1 MNASVP
7 KINKILSTVKIHNE
21 ELIDNYSWIKQ
32 KDWKEVILNPNKLNT
47 QVKKYLDEENLFK
60 ENQLKD
66 INDIEKKLFE
76 ELKSKIKN
84 EDNSVPKKDG
94 NYFYGYKY
102 NKNSEY
108 PIYYRKNTINN
119 SEEIILDCE
128 KKSKTHAYFNVASIS
143 HSHDHKHVAYNIDT
157 NGSEYFSIFI
167 EDIQKQ
173 ELLSP
178 EIKNTTGDIVWSL
191 DNNYIFYVRLDQNH
205 RPTKVLKHKIGS
217 ASEKDLLIYEEKDP
231 SFFCS
236 INLSKTKNYLFIRTA
251 DHETSEYLFINL
263 KLNEIQPILFKK
275 RVKKIEYD
283 LEHHEKFFLISTN
296 VDNAKNFK
304 IMISYEEKDPSFFC
318 SINLSKTKNYLFIR
332 TADHETSEYLFINL
346 KLNEIKPTL
355 FKKRVKK
362 IEYDL
367 EHHEKFFL
375 ISTNI
380 DNAKN
385 FKIMISHEESYQKW
399 EEFIPY
405 EKVNLILDFILLKDW
420 LVRLERTEGSE
431 NIIILNLNNKNQHKI
446 SFDEEAYNLSLDHGY
461 EYETDTFRYSYSS
474 PTTPKSVFDY
484 DCKSKKQELKK
495 TQEIPS
501 GHNKDDYICKKIFA
515 TSHDNEKIPI
525 TILYKKG
532 VKLDSDNYLLLYGY
546 GSYGIS
552 IPSNFSTNR
561 LSLVDR
567 GIIYAIAHI
576 RGGKEKGYEWYE
588 NGKLL
593 NKKNTFL
600 DFISCAEKLCE
611 DKYTSP
617 KKIVAQGGSA
627 GGLLMG
633 YIANERPDLFLG
645 IIAQVPFVDICNTML
660 DEDLPLTVTE
670 IPEWGDIKNDKKS
683 FLYVKSYSP
692 YDNVKKQNYPHMLV
706 TGGISD
712 PRVTYWEMT
721 KWVAKLRENKTDNN
735 LLLLHM
741 NMTAGH
747 SGASGRFDYLKEIA
761 MEYGFVL
768 KICKILS

>member
-1 MNASVP
+1 MNASIP
-7 KINKILSTVKIHNE
+7 KINKILNTVKIHNE

-32 KDWKEVILNPNKLNT
+32 KDWKEVILNPNKLSA

-66 INDIEKKLFE
+66 IKDIEKKLFE

-94 NYFYGYKY
+94 DYFYGYKY

-108 PIYYRKNTINN
+108 PIYYRKNITKN

-128 KKSKTHAYFNVASIS
+128 KKSKTHTYFNVASIS
-143 HSHDHKHVAYNIDT
+143 HSHNHKSVAYNIDT
-157 NGSEYFSIFI
+157 NGSEYFSIFV
-167 EDIQKQ
+167 EDIDKK
-173 ELLSP
+173 EILSP
-178 EIKNTTGDIVWSL
+178 EIKNTTGDIIWSL
-191 DNNYIFYVRLDQNH
+191 DNNYIFYVGLDQNH
-205 RPTKVLKHKIGS
+205 RPTKVFKHKIGS
-217 ASEKDLLIYEEKDP
+217 DINKDLLIYEEKDP

-236 INLSKTKNYLFIRTA
+236 INLSKTKKYLFIRTA

-263 KLNEIQPILFKK
+263 QLNETTPVLFKK
-275 RVKKIEYD
+275 RIKKIEYD

-296 VDNAKNFK
+296 TD
-304 IMISYEEKDPSFFC
+304 E
-318 SINLSKTKNYLFIR
+318 
-332 TADHETSEYLFINL
+332 
-346 KLNEIKPTL
+346 
-355 FKKRVKK
+355 
-362 IEYDL
+362 
-367 EHHEKFFL
+367 
-375 ISTNI
+375 
-380 DNAKN
+380 AKN
-385 FKIMISHEESYQKW
+385 FKIMISHEQSYQKW
-399 EEFIPY
+399 EEFIAY
-405 EKVNLILDFILLKDW
+405 EKDNLILDFILLKDW

-431 NIIILNLNNKNQHKI
+431 NIIILNLNNKDQHKI

-474 PTTPKSVFDY
+474 PTTPKSIFDY
-484 DCKSKKQELKK
+484 DCKLKKQELKK
-495 TQEIPS
+495 TQEVPS

-515 TSHDNEKIPI
+515 TAHDNEKIPI

-532 VKLDSDNYLLLYGY
+532 VKLDSNNYLLLYGY

-567 GIIYAIAHI
+567 GIVYAIAHI

-600 DFISCAEKLCE
+600 DFISCAKKLCE

-617 KKIVAQGGSA
+617 KKIIAQGGSA

-633 YIANERPDLFLG
+633 YIANESPDLFLG

-768 KICKILS
+768 KICKMLS

>member
-7 KINKILSTVKIHNE
+7 KINKILNTVKIHNE

-66 INDIEKKLFE
+66 INDVEKKLFE

-108 PIYYRKNTINN
+108 PIYYRKNTTNN

-128 KKSKTHAYFNVASIS
+128 KKSKTHTYFNVASIS

-205 RPTKVLKHKIGS
+205 RPTKVFKHKIGS
-217 ASEKDLLIYEEKDP
+217 NSEKDLLIYEEKDP

-304 IMISYEEKDPSFFC
+304 IMIS
-318 SINLSKTKNYLFIR
+318 
-332 TADHETSEYLFINL
+332 
-346 KLNEIKPTL
+346 
-355 FKKRVKK
+355 
-362 IEYDL
+362 
-367 EHHEKFFL
+367 
-375 ISTNI
+375 
-380 DNAKN
+380 
-385 FKIMISHEESYQKW
+385 HEESYQKW

-420 LVRLERTEGSE
+420 LIRLERTEGSE

-446 SFDEEAYNLSLDHGY
+446 SFNEEAYNLSLDHGY

-474 PTTPKSVFDY
+474 PTTPKSIFDY

-495 TQEIPS
+495 TQEVPS

-515 TSHDNEKIPI
+515 TAHDNEKIPI

-532 VKLDSDNYLLLYGY
+532 VKLDSNNYLLLYGY

>member
-1 MNASVP
+1 MNTSIP
-7 KINKILSTVKIHNE
+7 KINKILNTVKIHNE

-32 KDWKEVILNPNKLNT
+32 KNWKEVILDPNKLNT
-47 QVKKYLDEENLFK
+47 PVKKYLDEENLFK
-60 ENQLKD
+60 EEQLKD
-66 INDIEKKLFE
+66 IKDIEKKLFE

-94 NYFYGYKY
+94 NYFYAHKY
-102 NKNSEY
+102 NENSEY
-108 PIYYRKNTINN
+108 PIYYRKNVKNN
-119 SEEIILDCE
+119 FEEIILDCE
-128 KKSKTHAYFNVASIS
+128 KKSKTHSYFNVAAIS
-143 HSHDHKHVAYNIDT
+143 HSHNHKHVAYNIDT

-167 EDIQKQ
+167 ENIETK
-173 ELLSP
+173 EILSP
-178 EIKNTTGDIVWSL
+178 EIKNTTGDIIWSL
-191 DNNYIFYVRLDQNH
+191 DNNYIFYVGLDQNH
-205 RPTKVLKHKIGS
+205 RPTKVFKHKIGS
-217 ASEKDLLIYEEKDP
+217 DSEKDLLIYEEKDP

-236 INLSKTKNYLFIRTA
+236 INLSKTKKYLFIRTA

-263 KLNEIQPILFKK
+263 KLNETTPILFKK
-275 RVKKIEYD
+275 RIKKIEYD
-283 LEHHEKFFLISTN
+283 LEHN
-296 VDNAKNFK
+296 
-304 IMISYEEKDPSFFC
+304 
-318 SINLSKTKNYLFIR
+318 
-332 TADHETSEYLFINL
+332 
-346 KLNEIKPTL
+346 
-355 FKKRVKK
+355 
-362 IEYDL
+362 
-367 EHHEKFFL
+367 EKFFL

-385 FKIMISHEESYQKW
+385 FKIMISYEESYQKW
-399 EEFIPY
+399 EEFITY

-420 LVRLERTEGSE
+420 LIRLERTEGSE

-474 PTTPKSVFDY
+474 PTTPKSIFDY

-495 TQEIPS
+495 TQEVPS

-515 TSHDNEKIPI
+515 TAHDNEKIPI

-532 VKLDSDNYLLLYGY
+532 VKLDSSNHLLLYGY

-567 GIIYAIAHI
+567 GIVYAIAHI

-617 KKIVAQGGSA
+617 KKIIAQGGSA

-768 KICKILS
+768 KICKMLS

>member
-1 MNASVP
+1 MNASIP
-7 KINKILSTVKIHNE
+7 KINKILNTVKIHNE

-32 KDWKEVILNPNKLNT
+32 KDWKEVILNPNKLNS

-66 INDIEKKLFE
+66 IKDIEKKLFE

-94 NYFYGYKY
+94 DYFYGYKY

-108 PIYYRKNTINN
+108 PIYYRKNIIKN

-143 HSHDHKHVAYNIDT
+143 HSHNHKSVAYNIDT
-157 NGSEYFSIFI
+157 NGSEYFSIFV
-167 EDIQKQ
+167 EDIDKK
-173 ELLSP
+173 EILSP
-178 EIKNTTGDIVWSL
+178 EIKNTTGDIIWSL
-191 DNNYIFYVRLDQNH
+191 DNNYIFYVGLDQNH
-205 RPTKVLKHKIGS
+205 RPTKVFKHKIGS
-217 ASEKDLLIYEEKDP
+217 DTNKDLLIYEEKDP

-236 INLSKTKNYLFIRTA
+236 INLSKTKKYLFIRTA

-263 KLNEIQPILFKK
+263 QLNETTPVLFKK
-275 RVKKIEYD
+275 RIKKIEYD

-296 VDNAKNFK
+296 TD
-304 IMISYEEKDPSFFC
+304 E
-318 SINLSKTKNYLFIR
+318 
-332 TADHETSEYLFINL
+332 
-346 KLNEIKPTL
+346 
-355 FKKRVKK
+355 
-362 IEYDL
+362 
-367 EHHEKFFL
+367 
-375 ISTNI
+375 
-380 DNAKN
+380 AKN
-385 FKIMISHEESYQKW
+385 FKIMISHEQSYQKW
-399 EEFIPY
+399 EEFIAY
-405 EKVNLILDFILLKDW
+405 EKDNLILDFILLKGW

-431 NIIILNLNNKNQHKI
+431 NIIILNLNNKDQHKI

-474 PTTPKSVFDY
+474 PTTPKSIFDY
-484 DCKSKKQELKK
+484 DCKLKKQELKK
-495 TQEIPS
+495 TQEVPS

-515 TSHDNEKIPI
+515 TAHDNEKIPI

-532 VKLDSDNYLLLYGY
+532 VKLDSNNYLLLYGY

-600 DFISCAEKLCE
+600 DFISCAKKLCE

-617 KKIVAQGGSA
+617 KKIIAQGGSA

-633 YIANERPDLFLG
+633 YIANESPDLFLG

-768 KICKILS
+768 KICKMLS

>member
-1 MNASVP
+1 MNTSIP
-7 KINKILSTVKIHNE
+7 KINKILNVVKIHNE

-32 KDWKEVILNPNKLNT
+32 KNWKEVILDPNKLNT
-47 QVKKYLDEENLFK
+47 PVKKYLDEENLFK
-60 ENQLKD
+60 EEQLKD
-66 INDIEKKLFE
+66 IKDIEKKLFE

-94 NYFYGYKY
+94 DYYYAYKY

-108 PIYYRKNTINN
+108 PIYYRKNIKNN
-119 SEEIILDCE
+119 FEEIILDCE
-128 KKSKTHAYFNVASIS
+128 KKSKTHSYFNVATIS
-143 HSHDHKHVAYNIDT
+143 HSHNHKYLAYNIDT

-167 EDIQKQ
+167 ENIETK
-173 ELLSP
+173 EILSP
-178 EIKNTTGDIVWSL
+178 EIKNTTGDIIWSL
-191 DNNYIFYVRLDQNH
+191 DNNYIFYVGLDQNH
-205 RPTKVLKHKIGS
+205 RPTKVFKHKIGS
-217 ASEKDLLIYEEKDP
+217 DSEKDLLIYEEKDP

-236 INLSKTKNYLFIRTA
+236 INLSKTKKYLFIRTA

-263 KLNEIQPILFKK
+263 KLNQTTPILFKK
-275 RVKKIEYD
+275 RIKKIEYD
-283 LEHHEKFFLISTN
+283 LEHHEKFF
-296 VDNAKNFK
+296 V
-304 IMISYEEKDPSFFC
+304 
-318 SINLSKTKNYLFIR
+318 
-332 TADHETSEYLFINL
+332 
-346 KLNEIKPTL
+346 
-355 FKKRVKK
+355 
-362 IEYDL
+362 
-367 EHHEKFFL
+367 

-399 EEFIPY
+399 EEFITY
-405 EKVNLILDFILLKDW
+405 ERINLILDFILLKDW

-474 PTTPKSVFDY
+474 PTTPKSIFDY

-495 TQEIPS
+495 TQEVPS

-515 TSHDNEKIPI
+515 TAHDNEKIPI

-532 VKLDSDNYLLLYGY
+532 IKLDSSNHLLLYGY

-617 KKIVAQGGSA
+617 KKIIAQGGSA

-721 KWVAKLRENKTDNN
+721 KWVAKLRENKTDDN

-768 KICKILS
+768 KICKMLS

>member
-94 NYFYGYKY
+94 NYLYGYKY

-108 PIYYRKNTINN
+108 PIYYRKNTTNN

-128 KKSKTHAYFNVASIS
+128 KKSKTHTYFNVASIS

-205 RPTKVLKHKIGS
+205 RPTKVFKHKIGS
-217 ASEKDLLIYEEKDP
+217 NSEKDLLIYEEKDP

-263 KLNEIQPILFKK
+263 KLNEI
-275 RVKKIEYD
+275 
-283 LEHHEKFFLISTN
+283 T
-296 VDNAKNFK
+296 
-304 IMISYEEKDPSFFC
+304 
-318 SINLSKTKNYLFIR
+318 
-332 TADHETSEYLFINL
+332 
-346 KLNEIKPTL
+346 PTL

-495 TQEIPS
+495 TQEVPS

-515 TSHDNEKIPI
+515 TAHDNEKIPI

-532 VKLDSDNYLLLYGY
+532 VKLDSNNYLLLYGY

-567 GIIYAIAHI
+567 GIVYAIAHI

>member
-1 MNASVP
+1 MNATIP
-7 KINKILSTVKIHNE
+7 KINKILNTVKIHNE

-32 KDWKEVILNPNKLNT
+32 KDWKEVILNPNKLNA

-66 INDIEKKLFE
+66 IKDIEKKLFE

-84 EDNSVPKKDG
+84 EDNSVPQKDG
-94 NYFYGYKY
+94 DYFYGYKY

-108 PIYYRKNTINN
+108 PIYYRKNIIKN

-128 KKSKTHAYFNVASIS
+128 KKSKTHTYFNVASIS
-143 HSHDHKHVAYNIDT
+143 HSHNHKSVAYNIDT
-157 NGSEYFSIFI
+157 NGSEYFSIFV
-167 EDIQKQ
+167 EDIDKK
-173 ELLSP
+173 EILSP
-178 EIKNTTGDIVWSL
+178 EIKNTTGDIIWSL
-191 DNNYIFYVRLDQNH
+191 DNNYIFYVGLDQNH
-205 RPTKVLKHKIGS
+205 RPTKVFKHKIGS
-217 ASEKDLLIYEEKDP
+217 DINKDLLIYEEKDP

-236 INLSKTKNYLFIRTA
+236 INLSKTKKYLFIRTA

-263 KLNEIQPILFKK
+263 RLNETTPLLFKK
-275 RVKKIEYD
+275 RI
-283 LEHHEKFFLISTN
+283 
-296 VDNAKNFK
+296 
-304 IMISYEEKDPSFFC
+304 
-318 SINLSKTKNYLFIR
+318 
-332 TADHETSEYLFINL
+332 
-346 KLNEIKPTL
+346 
-355 FKKRVKK
+355 KK

-380 DNAKN
+380 DEAKN
-385 FKIMISHEESYQKW
+385 FKIMISHEQSYQKW
-399 EEFIPY
+399 EEFIAY
-405 EKVNLILDFILLKDW
+405 EKDNLILDFILLKDW

-431 NIIILNLNNKNQHKI
+431 NIIILNLNNKDQHKI

-474 PTTPKSVFDY
+474 PTTPKSIFDY
-484 DCKSKKQELKK
+484 DCKLKKQELKK
-495 TQEIPS
+495 TQEVPS

-515 TSHDNEKIPI
+515 TAHDNEKIPI

-532 VKLDSDNYLLLYGY
+532 VKLDSNNYLLLYGY

-600 DFISCAEKLCE
+600 DFISCAKKLCE
-611 DKYTSP
+611 EKYTSP
-617 KKIVAQGGSA
+617 KKIIAQGGSA

-633 YIANERPDLFLG
+633 YIANESPDLFLG

-768 KICKILS
+768 KICKMLS

>member
-1 MNASVP
+1 MKASIP
-7 KINKILSTVKIHNE
+7 KINKILNTVKIHNE

-32 KDWKEVILNPNKLNT
+32 KDWKEVILNPNKLNA

-66 INDIEKKLFE
+66 IKDIEKKLFE

-94 NYFYGYKY
+94 DYFYGYKY

-108 PIYYRKNTINN
+108 PIYYRKNITKN

-128 KKSKTHAYFNVASIS
+128 KKSKTHTYFNVASIS
-143 HSHDHKHVAYNIDT
+143 HSHNHKSVAYNIDT
-157 NGSEYFSIFI
+157 NGSEHFSIFV
-167 EDIQKQ
+167 EDIDKK
-173 ELLSP
+173 EILSP
-178 EIKNTTGDIVWSL
+178 EIKNTTGDIIWSL

-205 RPTKVLKHKIGS
+205 RPTKVFKHKIGS
-217 ASEKDLLIYEEKDP
+217 DTNKDLLIYEEKDP

-236 INLSKTKNYLFIRTA
+236 INLSKTKKYLFIRTA

-263 KLNEIQPILFKK
+263 QLNEITPVLFKK
-275 RVKKIEYD
+275 RIKKIEYD
-283 LEHHEKFFLISTN
+283 LEHHEN
-296 VDNAKNFK
+296 
-304 IMISYEEKDPSFFC
+304 
-318 SINLSKTKNYLFIR
+318 
-332 TADHETSEYLFINL
+332 
-346 KLNEIKPTL
+346 
-355 FKKRVKK
+355 
-362 IEYDL
+362 
-367 EHHEKFFL
+367 FFL

-380 DNAKN
+380 DEAKN
-385 FKIMISHEESYQKW
+385 FKIMISHEQSYQKW
-399 EEFIPY
+399 EEFIAY
-405 EKVNLILDFILLKDW
+405 EKDNLILDFILLKDW

-431 NIIILNLNNKNQHKI
+431 NIIILNLNNKDQHEI

-461 EYETDTFRYSYSS
+461 EYETDKFRYSYSS
-474 PTTPKSVFDY
+474 PTTPKSIFDY
-484 DCKSKKQELKK
+484 DCKLKKQELKK
-495 TQEIPS
+495 TQEVPS

-515 TSHDNEKIPI
+515 TAHDNEKIPI

-532 VKLDSDNYLLLYGY
+532 VKLDSNNYLLLYGY

-600 DFISCAEKLCE
+600 DFISCAKKLCE
-611 DKYTSP
+611 EKYTSP
-617 KKIVAQGGSA
+617 KKIIAQGGSA

-633 YIANERPDLFLG
+633 YIANESPDLFLG

-660 DEDLPLTVTE
+660 DEDLPLTITE

-768 KICKILS
+768 KICKMLS

>member
-1 MNASVP
+1 MNASIP
-7 KINKILSTVKIHNE
+7 KINKILNTVKIHNE

-32 KDWKEVILNPNKLNT
+32 KDWKEVILNPNKLNA

-66 INDIEKKLFE
+66 IKDIEKKLFE

-94 NYFYGYKY
+94 DYFYGYKY

-108 PIYYRKNTINN
+108 PIYYRKNIIKN

-128 KKSKTHAYFNVASIS
+128 KKSKTHTYFNVASIS
-143 HSHDHKHVAYNIDT
+143 HSHNHKSVAYNIDT
-157 NGSEYFSIFI
+157 NGSEYFSIFV
-167 EDIQKQ
+167 EDIDKK
-173 ELLSP
+173 EILSP
-178 EIKNTTGDIVWSL
+178 EIKNTTGDIIWSL
-191 DNNYIFYVRLDQNH
+191 DNNYIFYVGLDQNH
-205 RPTKVLKHKIGS
+205 RPTKVFKHKIGS
-217 ASEKDLLIYEEKDP
+217 DTNKDLLIYEEKDP

-236 INLSKTKNYLFIRTA
+236 INLSKTKKYLFIRTA

-263 KLNEIQPILFKK
+263 QLNETSPVLFKK
-275 RVKKIEYD
+275 RIKKIEYD

-296 VDNAKNFK
+296 TD
-304 IMISYEEKDPSFFC
+304 E
-318 SINLSKTKNYLFIR
+318 
-332 TADHETSEYLFINL
+332 
-346 KLNEIKPTL
+346 
-355 FKKRVKK
+355 
-362 IEYDL
+362 
-367 EHHEKFFL
+367 
-375 ISTNI
+375 
-380 DNAKN
+380 AKN
-385 FKIMISHEESYQKW
+385 FKIMISHEQSYQKW
-399 EEFIPY
+399 EEFIAY
-405 EKVNLILDFILLKDW
+405 EKDNLILDFILLKDW

-431 NIIILNLNNKNQHKI
+431 NIIILNLNNKDQHKI

-474 PTTPKSVFDY
+474 PTTPKSIFDY
-484 DCKSKKQELKK
+484 DCKLKKQELKK
-495 TQEIPS
+495 TQEVPS

-515 TSHDNEKIPI
+515 TAHDNEKIPI

-532 VKLDSDNYLLLYGY
+532 VKLDSNNYLLLYGY

-600 DFISCAEKLCE
+600 DFISCAKKLCE

-617 KKIVAQGGSA
+617 KKIIAQGGSA

-633 YIANERPDLFLG
+633 YIANESPDLFLG

-768 KICKILS
+768 KICKMLS

>member
-1 MNASVP
+1 MNASIP
-7 KINKILSTVKIHNE
+7 KINKILNTVKIHNE

-32 KDWKEVILNPNKLNT
+32 KDWKEVILNPNKLNA
-47 QVKKYLDEENLFK
+47 QVKKYLDEENFFK

-66 INDIEKKLFE
+66 IKDIEKKLFE

-94 NYFYGYKY
+94 DYFYGYKY

-108 PIYYRKNTINN
+108 PIYYRKNITKN

-128 KKSKTHAYFNVASIS
+128 KKSKTHTYFNVASIS
-143 HSHDHKHVAYNIDT
+143 HSHNHKSVAYNIDT
-157 NGSEYFSIFI
+157 NGSEYFSIFV
-167 EDIQKQ
+167 EDIDKK
-173 ELLSP
+173 EILSP
-178 EIKNTTGDIVWSL
+178 EIKNTTGDIIWSL
-191 DNNYIFYVRLDQNH
+191 DNNYIFYVGLDQNH
-205 RPTKVLKHKIGS
+205 RPTKVFKHKIGS
-217 ASEKDLLIYEEKDP
+217 DVSKDLLIYEEKDP

-236 INLSKTKNYLFIRTA
+236 INLSKTKKYLFIRTA

-263 KLNEIQPILFKK
+263 QLNETTPVLFKK
-275 RVKKIEYD
+275 RI
-283 LEHHEKFFLISTN
+283 
-296 VDNAKNFK
+296 
-304 IMISYEEKDPSFFC
+304 
-318 SINLSKTKNYLFIR
+318 
-332 TADHETSEYLFINL
+332 
-346 KLNEIKPTL
+346 
-355 FKKRVKK
+355 KK

-380 DNAKN
+380 DEAKN
-385 FKIMISHEESYQKW
+385 FKIMISHEQSYQKW
-399 EEFIPY
+399 EEFIAY
-405 EKVNLILDFILLKDW
+405 EKDNLILDFILLKDW

-431 NIIILNLNNKNQHKI
+431 NIIILNLNNKDQHKI

-474 PTTPKSVFDY
+474 PTTPKSIFDY
-484 DCKSKKQELKK
+484 DCKLKKQELKK
-495 TQEIPS
+495 TQEVPS

-515 TSHDNEKIPI
+515 TAHDNEKIPI

-532 VKLDSDNYLLLYGY
+532 VKLDSNNYLLLYGY

-600 DFISCAEKLCE
+600 DFISCAKKLCE

-617 KKIVAQGGSA
+617 KKIIAQGGSA

-633 YIANERPDLFLG
+633 YIANESPDLFLG

-768 KICKILS
+768 KICKMLS

>member
-32 KDWKEVILNPNKLNT
+32 KDWKEVILNPNKLNA

-94 NYFYGYKY
+94 NYLYGYKY

-108 PIYYRKNTINN
+108 PIYYRKNTTNN

-128 KKSKTHAYFNVASIS
+128 KKSKTHTYFNVASIS
-143 HSHDHKHVAYNIDT
+143 HSHDHRHVAYNIDT

-205 RPTKVLKHKIGS
+205 RPTKVFKHKIGS
-217 ASEKDLLIYEEKDP
+217 NSEKDLLIYEEKDP

-263 KLNEIQPILFKK
+263 KLNEI
-275 RVKKIEYD
+275 
-283 LEHHEKFFLISTN
+283 T
-296 VDNAKNFK
+296 
-304 IMISYEEKDPSFFC
+304 
-318 SINLSKTKNYLFIR
+318 
-332 TADHETSEYLFINL
+332 
-346 KLNEIKPTL
+346 PTL

-446 SFDEEAYNLSLDHGY
+446 SFNEEAYNLSLDHGY

-495 TQEIPS
+495 TQEVPS
-501 GHNKDDYICKKIFA
+501 GHNKNDYICKKIFA
-515 TSHDNEKIPI
+515 TAHDNEKIPI

-532 VKLDSDNYLLLYGY
+532 VKLNSNNYLLLYGY

-611 DKYTSP
+611 EKYTSY
-617 KKIVAQGGSA
+617 KKIIAQGGSA

-633 YIANERPDLFLG
+633 FIANERPDLFLG

-670 IPEWGDIKNDKKS
+670 IPEWGNIKNDKKS

-692 YDNVKKQNYPHMLV
+692 YDNVKKQDYPHMLI

-735 LLLLHM
+735 LLFLHM

-761 MEYGFVL
+761 MEYGFIL

>member
-7 KINKILSTVKIHNE
+7 KINKILNTVKIHNE

-32 KDWKEVILNPNKLNT
+32 KDWKEVILNPNKLNA

-108 PIYYRKNTINN
+108 PIYYRKNTTNN

-128 KKSKTHAYFNVASIS
+128 KKSKTHTYFNVASIS
-143 HSHDHKHVAYNIDT
+143 HSHDHKYVAYNIDT

-205 RPTKVLKHKIGS
+205 RPTKVFKHKIGS
-217 ASEKDLLIYEEKDP
+217 NSEKDLLI
-231 SFFCS
+231 
-236 INLSKTKNYLFIRTA
+236 
-251 DHETSEYLFINL
+251 
-263 KLNEIQPILFKK
+263 
-275 RVKKIEYD
+275 
-283 LEHHEKFFLISTN
+283 
-296 VDNAKNFK
+296 
-304 IMISYEEKDPSFFC
+304 YEEKDPSFFC

-375 ISTNI
+375 ISTNV

-495 TQEIPS
+495 TQEVPS

-532 VKLDSDNYLLLYGY
+532 VKLDSNNYLLLYGY

>member
-1 MNASVP
+1 MNTSIP
-7 KINKILSTVKIHNE
+7 KINKILNTVKIHNE

-32 KDWKEVILNPNKLNT
+32 KNWKEVILDPNKLNT
-47 QVKKYLDEENLFK
+47 PVKKYLDEENLFK
-60 ENQLKD
+60 EEQLKD
-66 INDIEKKLFE
+66 IKDIEKKLFE

-94 NYFYGYKY
+94 DYFYAYKY

-108 PIYYRKNTINN
+108 PIYYRKNAKNN
-119 SEEIILDCE
+119 FEEIILDCE
-128 KKSKTHAYFNVASIS
+128 KKSKTHSYFNVAAIS
-143 HSHDHKHVAYNIDT
+143 HSHNHKHVAYNIDT

-167 EDIQKQ
+167 EDIETK
-173 ELLSP
+173 EILSP
-178 EIKNTTGDIVWSL
+178 EIKNTTGDIIWSL
-191 DNNYIFYVRLDQNH
+191 DNNYIFYVGLDQNH
-205 RPTKVLKHKIGS
+205 RPTKVFKHKIGS
-217 ASEKDLLIYEEKDP
+217 DSEKDLLIYEEKDP

-236 INLSKTKNYLFIRTA
+236 INLSKTKKYLFIRTA

-263 KLNEIQPILFKK
+263 KLNETTPILFKK
-275 RVKKIEYD
+275 RIKKIEYD
-283 LEHHEKFFLISTN
+283 LEHN
-296 VDNAKNFK
+296 
-304 IMISYEEKDPSFFC
+304 
-318 SINLSKTKNYLFIR
+318 
-332 TADHETSEYLFINL
+332 
-346 KLNEIKPTL
+346 
-355 FKKRVKK
+355 
-362 IEYDL
+362 
-367 EHHEKFFL
+367 EKFFL

-399 EEFIPY
+399 EEFITY

-420 LVRLERTEGSE
+420 LIRLERTEGSE

-474 PTTPKSVFDY
+474 PTTPKSIFDY

-495 TQEIPS
+495 TQEVPS

-515 TSHDNEKIPI
+515 TAHDNEKIPI

-532 VKLDSDNYLLLYGY
+532 VKLDSSNHLLLYGY

-567 GIIYAIAHI
+567 GIVYAIAHI

-617 KKIVAQGGSA
+617 KKIIAQGGSA

-768 KICKILS
+768 KICKMLS

>member
-1 MNASVP
+1 MNTSIP
-7 KINKILSTVKIHNE
+7 KINKILNTVKIHNE

-32 KDWKEVILNPNKLNT
+32 KNWKEVILNPNKLNT
-47 QVKKYLDEENLFK
+47 PVKKYLDEENLFK

-66 INDIEKKLFE
+66 IKDIEKKLFE

-94 NYFYGYKY
+94 DYFYAHKY
-102 NKNSEY
+102 NENSEY
-108 PIYYRKNTINN
+108 PIYYRKNVKNN
-119 SEEIILDCE
+119 FEEIILDCE
-128 KKSKTHAYFNVASIS
+128 KKSKTYSYFNVAAIS
-143 HSHDHKHVAYNIDT
+143 HSHNHKHVAYNIDT

-167 EDIQKQ
+167 EDIETK
-173 ELLSP
+173 EILSP
-178 EIKNTTGDIVWSL
+178 EIKNTTGDIIWSL
-191 DNNYIFYVRLDQNH
+191 DNNYIFYVGLDQNH
-205 RPTKVLKHKIGS
+205 RPTKVFKHKIGS
-217 ASEKDLLIYEEKDP
+217 DSEKDLLIYEEKDP

-236 INLSKTKNYLFIRTA
+236 INLSKTKKYLFIRTA

-263 KLNEIQPILFKK
+263 KLNETTPILFKK
-275 RVKKIEYD
+275 RIKKIEYD
-283 LEHHEKFFLISTN
+283 LEHN
-296 VDNAKNFK
+296 
-304 IMISYEEKDPSFFC
+304 
-318 SINLSKTKNYLFIR
+318 
-332 TADHETSEYLFINL
+332 
-346 KLNEIKPTL
+346 
-355 FKKRVKK
+355 
-362 IEYDL
+362 
-367 EHHEKFFL
+367 EKFFL

-385 FKIMISHEESYQKW
+385 FKIMISYEESYQKW
-399 EEFIPY
+399 EEFITY

-420 LVRLERTEGSE
+420 LIRLERTEGSE

-474 PTTPKSVFDY
+474 PTTPKSIFDY

-495 TQEIPS
+495 TQEVPS

-515 TSHDNEKIPI
+515 TAHDNEKIPI

-532 VKLDSDNYLLLYGY
+532 VKLDSSNHLLLYGY

-567 GIIYAIAHI
+567 GIVYAIAHI

-617 KKIVAQGGSA
+617 KKIIAQGGSA

-768 KICKILS
+768 KICKMLS

>member
-1 MNASVP
+1 MNTSIP
-7 KINKILSTVKIHNE
+7 KINKILNTVKIHNE

-32 KDWKEVILNPNKLNT
+32 KNWKEVILDPNKLHT
-47 QVKKYLDEENLFK
+47 LVKKYLDEENLFK
-60 ENQLKD
+60 EEQLKD
-66 INDIEKKLFE
+66 IKDIEKKLFE

-94 NYFYGYKY
+94 DYFYAYKY

-108 PIYYRKNTINN
+108 PIYYRNNVKNNF
-119 SEEIILDCE
+119 EEIILDCE
-128 KKSKTHAYFNVASIS
+128 KKSKTHSYFNVAAIS
-143 HSHDHKHVAYNIDT
+143 HSHNHKHVAYNIDT
-157 NGSEYFSIFI
+157 NGSEHFSIFI
-167 EDIQKQ
+167 ENIETK
-173 ELLSP
+173 EILSP
-178 EIKNTTGDIVWSL
+178 EIKNTTGDIIWSL
-191 DNNYIFYVRLDQNH
+191 DNNYIFYVGLDQNH
-205 RPTKVLKHKIGS
+205 RPTKVFKHKIGS
-217 ASEKDLLIYEEKDP
+217 DSEKDLLIYEEKDP

-236 INLSKTKNYLFIRTA
+236 INLSKTKKYLFIRTA

-263 KLNEIQPILFKK
+263 KLNEITPVLFKK
-275 RVKKIEYD
+275 RIKKIEYD
-283 LEHHEKFFLISTN
+283 LEHN
-296 VDNAKNFK
+296 
-304 IMISYEEKDPSFFC
+304 
-318 SINLSKTKNYLFIR
+318 
-332 TADHETSEYLFINL
+332 
-346 KLNEIKPTL
+346 
-355 FKKRVKK
+355 
-362 IEYDL
+362 
-367 EHHEKFFL
+367 EKFFL

-399 EEFIPY
+399 EKFITY
-405 EKVNLILDFILLKDW
+405 EKNNLILDFILLKDW
-420 LVRLERTEGSE
+420 LIRLERTEGSE
-431 NIIILNLNNKNQHKI
+431 NIIILNLNNMNQHKI

-474 PTTPKSVFDY
+474 PTTPKSIFDY

-495 TQEIPS
+495 TQKVPS

-515 TSHDNEKIPI
+515 TAHDNEKIPI

-532 VKLDSDNYLLLYGY
+532 VKLDSSNHLLLYGY

-567 GIIYAIAHI
+567 GIVYAIAHI

-617 KKIVAQGGSA
+617 KKIIAQGGSA

-768 KICKILS
+768 KICKMLS

>member
-1 MNASVP
+1 MNASIP
-7 KINKILSTVKIHNE
+7 KINKILNTVKIHNE

-32 KDWKEVILNPNKLNT
+32 KDWKEVILNPNKLNA

-66 INDIEKKLFE
+66 IKDIEKKLFE

-94 NYFYGYKY
+94 DYFYGYKY

-108 PIYYRKNTINN
+108 PIYYRKNIIKN

-128 KKSKTHAYFNVASIS
+128 KKSKTHTYFNVASIS
-143 HSHDHKHVAYNIDT
+143 HSHNHKSVAYNIDT
-157 NGSEYFSIFI
+157 NGSEYFSIFV
-167 EDIQKQ
+167 EDIDKK
-173 ELLSP
+173 EILSP
-178 EIKNTTGDIVWSL
+178 EIKNTTGDIIWSL
-191 DNNYIFYVRLDQNH
+191 DNNYIFYVGLDQNH
-205 RPTKVLKHKIGS
+205 RPTKVFKHKIGS
-217 ASEKDLLIYEEKDP
+217 DVSKDLLIYEEKDP

-236 INLSKTKNYLFIRTA
+236 INLSKTKKYLFIRTA

-263 KLNEIQPILFKK
+263 QLNETTPVLFKK
-275 RVKKIEYD
+275 RI
-283 LEHHEKFFLISTN
+283 
-296 VDNAKNFK
+296 
-304 IMISYEEKDPSFFC
+304 
-318 SINLSKTKNYLFIR
+318 
-332 TADHETSEYLFINL
+332 
-346 KLNEIKPTL
+346 
-355 FKKRVKK
+355 KK

-380 DNAKN
+380 DEAKN
-385 FKIMISHEESYQKW
+385 FKIMISHEETYQKW
-399 EEFIPY
+399 EEFIAY
-405 EKVNLILDFILLKDW
+405 EKDNLILDFILLKDW

-431 NIIILNLNNKNQHKI
+431 NIIILNLNNKDQHKI

-474 PTTPKSVFDY
+474 PTTPKSIFDY
-484 DCKSKKQELKK
+484 DCKLKKQELKK
-495 TQEIPS
+495 TQEVPS

-515 TSHDNEKIPI
+515 TAHDNEKIPI

-532 VKLDSDNYLLLYGY
+532 VKLDSNNYLLLYGY

-600 DFISCAEKLCE
+600 DFISCAKKLCE

-617 KKIVAQGGSA
+617 KKIIAQGGSA

-633 YIANERPDLFLG
+633 YIANESPDLFLG

-768 KICKILS
+768 KICKMLS

>member
-1 MNASVP
+1 MNASAP
-7 KINKILSTVKIHNE
+7 KINKILNTVKIHNE

-32 KDWKEVILNPNKLNT
+32 KDWKEVILNPSKLNA

-108 PIYYRKNTINN
+108 PIYYRKNITNN

-128 KKSKTHAYFNVASIS
+128 KKSKTHTYFNVASIS

-167 EDIQKQ
+167 EDIQKK

-191 DNNYIFYVRLDQNH
+191 DNKYIFYVRLDQNH
-205 RPTKVLKHKIGS
+205 RPTKVFQHKIGS
-217 ASEKDLLIYEEKDP
+217 NSEKDLLIYEEKDP

-263 KLNEIQPILFKK
+263 KLNETKPILFRK
-275 RVKKIEYD
+275 RIKKIEYD

-304 IMISYEEKDPSFFC
+304 IMIS
-318 SINLSKTKNYLFIR
+318 
-332 TADHETSEYLFINL
+332 
-346 KLNEIKPTL
+346 
-355 FKKRVKK
+355 
-362 IEYDL
+362 
-367 EHHEKFFL
+367 
-375 ISTNI
+375 
-380 DNAKN
+380 
-385 FKIMISHEESYQKW
+385 HEESYQKW

-405 EKVNLILDFILLKDW
+405 NKVNLILDFILLKDW

-431 NIIILNLNNKNQHKI
+431 NIIILNLNNKDQHKI

-461 EYETDTFRYSYSS
+461 EYETDIFRYSYSS
-474 PTTPKSVFDY
+474 PTTPKSIFDY

-495 TQEIPS
+495 TQEVPS

-515 TSHDNEKIPI
+515 TAHDNEKIPI
-525 TILYKKG
+525 TIFYKKG
-532 VKLDSDNYLLLYGY
+532 VKLDSNNYLLLYGY

-567 GIIYAIAHI
+567 GIVYAIAHI

-611 DKYTSP
+611 AKYTSP

-768 KICKILS
+768 KICKMLS

>member
-1 MNASVP
+1 MNASAP
-7 KINKILSTVKIHNE
+7 KINKILNTVKIHNE

-32 KDWKEVILNPNKLNT
+32 KDWKEVILNPSKLNA

-66 INDIEKKLFE
+66 INDVEKKLFE

-108 PIYYRKNTINN
+108 PIYYRKNITNN

-128 KKSKTHAYFNVASIS
+128 KKSKTHTYFNVASIS
-143 HSHDHKHVAYNIDT
+143 HSHDHRHVAYNIDT

-167 EDIQKQ
+167 EDIQKK

-191 DNNYIFYVRLDQNH
+191 DNKYIFYVRLDQNH
-205 RPTKVLKHKIGS
+205 RPTKVFQHKIGS
-217 ASEKDLLIYEEKDP
+217 NSEKDLLIYEEKDP

-263 KLNEIQPILFKK
+263 KLNETKPILFRK
-275 RVKKIEYD
+275 RIKKIEYD

-304 IMISYEEKDPSFFC
+304 IMIS
-318 SINLSKTKNYLFIR
+318 
-332 TADHETSEYLFINL
+332 
-346 KLNEIKPTL
+346 
-355 FKKRVKK
+355 
-362 IEYDL
+362 
-367 EHHEKFFL
+367 
-375 ISTNI
+375 
-380 DNAKN
+380 
-385 FKIMISHEESYQKW
+385 HEESYQKW
-399 EEFIPY
+399 VEFIPY
-405 EKVNLILDFILLKDW
+405 DRVNLILDFILLKDW
-420 LVRLERTEGSE
+420 LIRLERTEGSE
-431 NIIILNLNNKNQHKI
+431 NIIILNLNNKDQHKI

-461 EYETDTFRYSYSS
+461 EYETDVFRYSYSS

-495 TQEIPS
+495 TQEVPS

-515 TSHDNEKIPI
+515 TAHDNEKIPI
-525 TILYKKG
+525 TIFYKKG
-532 VKLDSDNYLLLYGY
+532 VKLDSNNYLLLYGY

-567 GIIYAIAHI
+567 GIVYAIAHI

>member
-94 NYFYGYKY
+94 NYLYGYKY

-108 PIYYRKNTINN
+108 PIYYRKNTTNN

-128 KKSKTHAYFNVASIS
+128 KKSKTHTYFNVASIS

-205 RPTKVLKHKIGS
+205 RPTKVFKHKIGS
-217 ASEKDLLIYEEKDP
+217 NSEKDLLIYEEKDP

-263 KLNEIQPILFKK
+263 KLNE
-275 RVKKIEYD
+275 
-283 LEHHEKFFLISTN
+283 T
-296 VDNAKNFK
+296 
-304 IMISYEEKDPSFFC
+304 
-318 SINLSKTKNYLFIR
+318 
-332 TADHETSEYLFINL
+332 
-346 KLNEIKPTL
+346 KPTL
-355 FKKRVKK
+355 FRKRIKK

-405 EKVNLILDFILLKDW
+405 ERVNLILDFILLKDW

-446 SFDEEAYNLSLDHGY
+446 SFNEEAYNLSLDHGY

-495 TQEIPS
+495 TQEVPS

-515 TSHDNEKIPI
+515 TAHDNEKIPI

-532 VKLDSDNYLLLYGY
+532 VKLDSNNYLLLYGY

-567 GIIYAIAHI
+567 GIVYAIAHI

>member
-7 KINKILSTVKIHNE
+7 KINKILNTVKIHNE

-32 KDWKEVILNPNKLNT
+32 KDWKEVILNPSKLNA

-108 PIYYRKNTINN
+108 PIYYRKNITNN

-128 KKSKTHAYFNVASIS
+128 KKSKTHTYFNVASIS
-143 HSHDHKHVAYNIDT
+143 HSHDHRHVAYNIDT

-167 EDIQKQ
+167 EDIQKK

-191 DNNYIFYVRLDQNH
+191 DNKYVFYVRLDQNH
-205 RPTKVLKHKIGS
+205 RPTKVFQHKIGFN
-217 ASEKDLLIYEEKDP
+217 SEKDLLIYEEKDP

-263 KLNEIQPILFKK
+263 KLNETKPIVFRK
-275 RVKKIEYD
+275 RIKKIEYD

-304 IMISYEEKDPSFFC
+304 IMIS
-318 SINLSKTKNYLFIR
+318 
-332 TADHETSEYLFINL
+332 
-346 KLNEIKPTL
+346 
-355 FKKRVKK
+355 
-362 IEYDL
+362 
-367 EHHEKFFL
+367 
-375 ISTNI
+375 
-380 DNAKN
+380 
-385 FKIMISHEESYQKW
+385 HEESYQKW

-405 EKVNLILDFILLKDW
+405 NKVNLILDFILLKDW
-420 LVRLERTEGSE
+420 LIRLERTDGSE
-431 NIIILNLNNKNQHKI
+431 NIIILNLNNKDQHKI

-461 EYETDTFRYSYSS
+461 EYETDVFRYSYSS

-495 TQEIPS
+495 TQEVPS

-515 TSHDNEKIPI
+515 TAHDDEKIPI
-525 TILYKKG
+525 TIFYKKG
-532 VKLDSDNYLLLYGY
+532 VKLDSNNYLLLYGY

-561 LSLVDR
+561 LSLVNR
-567 GIIYAIAHI
+567 GIVYAIAHI

>member
-1 MNASVP
+1 MNASIP
-7 KINKILSTVKIHNE
+7 KINKILNTVKIHNE

-32 KDWKEVILNPNKLNT
+32 KDWKEVILNPNKLNA

-66 INDIEKKLFE
+66 IKDIEKKLFE

-94 NYFYGYKY
+94 DYFYGYKY

-108 PIYYRKNTINN
+108 PIYYRKNIIKN

-143 HSHDHKHVAYNIDT
+143 HSHNHKSVAYNIDT
-157 NGSEYFSIFI
+157 NGSEYFSIFV
-167 EDIQKQ
+167 EDIDKK
-173 ELLSP
+173 EILSP
-178 EIKNTTGDIVWSL
+178 EIKNTTGDIIWSL
-191 DNNYIFYVRLDQNH
+191 DNNYIFYVGLDQNH
-205 RPTKVLKHKIGS
+205 RPTKVFKHKIGS
-217 ASEKDLLIYEEKDP
+217 DTNKDLLIYEEKDP

-236 INLSKTKNYLFIRTA
+236 INLSKTKKYLFIRTA

-263 KLNEIQPILFKK
+263 QLNETTPVLFKK
-275 RVKKIEYD
+275 RIKKIEYD

-296 VDNAKNFK
+296 TD
-304 IMISYEEKDPSFFC
+304 E
-318 SINLSKTKNYLFIR
+318 
-332 TADHETSEYLFINL
+332 
-346 KLNEIKPTL
+346 
-355 FKKRVKK
+355 
-362 IEYDL
+362 
-367 EHHEKFFL
+367 
-375 ISTNI
+375 
-380 DNAKN
+380 AKN
-385 FKIMISHEESYQKW
+385 FKIMISHEQSYQKW
-399 EEFIPY
+399 EEFIAY
-405 EKVNLILDFILLKDW
+405 EKNNLILDFILLKDW

-431 NIIILNLNNKNQHKI
+431 NIIILNLNNKDQHKI

-474 PTTPKSVFDY
+474 PTTPKSIFDY
-484 DCKSKKQELKK
+484 DCKLKKQELKK
-495 TQEIPS
+495 TQEVPS
-501 GHNKDDYICKKIFA
+501 GHYKDDYICKKIFA
-515 TSHDNEKIPI
+515 TAHDNEKIPI

-532 VKLDSDNYLLLYGY
+532 VKLDSNNYLLLYGY

-600 DFISCAEKLCE
+600 DFISCAKKLCE

-617 KKIVAQGGSA
+617 KKIIAQGGSA

-633 YIANERPDLFLG
+633 YIANESPDLFLG

-768 KICKILS
+768 KICKMLS

>member
-1 MNASVP
+1 MNASIP
-7 KINKILSTVKIHNE
+7 KINKILNTVKIHNE

-32 KDWKEVILNPNKLNT
+32 KDWKEVILNPNKLNA

-66 INDIEKKLFE
+66 IKDIEKKLFE

-84 EDNSVPKKDG
+84 EDNSVPQKDG
-94 NYFYGYKY
+94 DYFYGYKY

-108 PIYYRKNTINN
+108 PIYYRKNITKN
-119 SEEIILDCE
+119 SEEVILDCE
-128 KKSKTHAYFNVASIS
+128 KKSKTHTYFNVASIS
-143 HSHDHKHVAYNIDT
+143 HSHNHKSVAYNIDT
-157 NGSEYFSIFI
+157 NGSEYFSIFV
-167 EDIQKQ
+167 EDIDKK
-173 ELLSP
+173 EILSP
-178 EIKNTTGDIVWSL
+178 EIKNTTGDIIWSL
-191 DNNYIFYVRLDQNH
+191 DNNYIFYVGLDQNH
-205 RPTKVLKHKIGS
+205 RPTKVFKHKIGS
-217 ASEKDLLIYEEKDP
+217 DTNKDLLIYEEKDP

-236 INLSKTKNYLFIRTA
+236 INLSKTKKYLFIRTA

-263 KLNEIQPILFKK
+263 QLNETTPVLFKK
-275 RVKKIEYD
+275 RIKKIEYD
-283 LEHHEKFFLISTN
+283 LEHHEKFFLIN
-296 VDNAKNFK
+296 
-304 IMISYEEKDPSFFC
+304 
-318 SINLSKTKNYLFIR
+318 
-332 TADHETSEYLFINL
+332 
-346 KLNEIKPTL
+346 
-355 FKKRVKK
+355 
-362 IEYDL
+362 
-367 EHHEKFFL
+367 
-375 ISTNI
+375 TNI
-380 DNAKN
+380 DEAKN
-385 FKIMISHEESYQKW
+385 FKIMISHEQSYQKW
-399 EEFIPY
+399 EEFIAY
-405 EKVNLILDFILLKDW
+405 EKDNLILDFILLKDW

-431 NIIILNLNNKNQHKI
+431 NIIILNLNNKDQHKI

-474 PTTPKSVFDY
+474 PTTPKSIFDY
-484 DCKSKKQELKK
+484 DCKLKKQELKK
-495 TQEIPS
+495 TQEVPS

-515 TSHDNEKIPI
+515 TAHDNEKIPI

-532 VKLDSDNYLLLYGY
+532 VKLDSNNYLLLYGY

-600 DFISCAEKLCE
+600 DFISCAKKLCE

-617 KKIVAQGGSA
+617 KKIIAQGGSA

-633 YIANERPDLFLG
+633 YIANESPDLFLG

-768 KICKILS
+768 KICKMLS

>member
-1 MNASVP
+1 MNASIP
-7 KINKILSTVKIHNE
+7 KINKILNTVKIHNE

-32 KDWKEVILNPNKLNT
+32 KDWKEVILNPNKLNE
-47 QVKKYLDEENLFK
+47 QVKKYLEEENLFK

-66 INDIEKKLFE
+66 IKDIEKKLFE

-94 NYFYGYKY
+94 DYFYGYKY

-108 PIYYRKNTINN
+108 PIYYRKNITKN

-128 KKSKTHAYFNVASIS
+128 KKSKTHTYFNVASIS
-143 HSHDHKHVAYNIDT
+143 HSHNHKSVAYNIDT
-157 NGSEYFSIFI
+157 NGSEYFSIFV
-167 EDIQKQ
+167 EDIDKK
-173 ELLSP
+173 EILSP
-178 EIKNTTGDIVWSL
+178 EIKNTTGDIIWSL
-191 DNNYIFYVRLDQNH
+191 DNNYIFYVGLDQNH
-205 RPTKVLKHKIGS
+205 RPTKVFKHKIGS
-217 ASEKDLLIYEEKDP
+217 DTNKDLLIYEEKDP

-236 INLSKTKNYLFIRTA
+236 INLSKTKKYLFIRTA

-263 KLNEIQPILFKK
+263 QLKETTPVLFKK
-275 RVKKIEYD
+275 RIKKIEYD
-283 LEHHEKFFLISTN
+283 I
-296 VDNAKNFK
+296 
-304 IMISYEEKDPSFFC
+304 
-318 SINLSKTKNYLFIR
+318 
-332 TADHETSEYLFINL
+332 
-346 KLNEIKPTL
+346 
-355 FKKRVKK
+355 
-362 IEYDL
+362 

-380 DNAKN
+380 DEAKN
-385 FKIMISHEESYQKW
+385 FKIMISHEETYQKW
-399 EEFIPY
+399 EEFIAY
-405 EKVNLILDFILLKDW
+405 EKDNLILDFILLKDW

-431 NIIILNLNNKNQHKI
+431 NIIILNLNNKDQHKI

-474 PTTPKSVFDY
+474 PTTPKSIFDY
-484 DCKSKKQELKK
+484 DCKLKKQELKK
-495 TQEIPS
+495 TQEVPS

-515 TSHDNEKIPI
+515 TAHDNEKIPI

-532 VKLDSDNYLLLYGY
+532 VKLDSNNYLLLYGY

-600 DFISCAEKLCE
+600 DFISCAKKLCE

-617 KKIVAQGGSA
+617 KKIIAQGGSA

-633 YIANERPDLFLG
+633 YIANESPDLFLG

-768 KICKILS
+768 KICKMLS

>member
-7 KINKILSTVKIHNE
+7 KINKILNTVKIHNE

-94 NYFYGYKY
+94 DYFYGYKY

-108 PIYYRKNTINN
+108 PIYYRKNTTNN

-128 KKSKTHAYFNVASIS
+128 KKSKTHTYFNVASIS
-143 HSHDHKHVAYNIDT
+143 HSHDHKYVAYNIDT

-205 RPTKVLKHKIGS
+205 RPTKVFKHKIGS
-217 ASEKDLLIYEEKDP
+217 NGEKDLLI
-231 SFFCS
+231 
-236 INLSKTKNYLFIRTA
+236 
-251 DHETSEYLFINL
+251 
-263 KLNEIQPILFKK
+263 
-275 RVKKIEYD
+275 
-283 LEHHEKFFLISTN
+283 
-296 VDNAKNFK
+296 
-304 IMISYEEKDPSFFC
+304 YEEKDPSFFC

-375 ISTNI
+375 ISTNV

-495 TQEIPS
+495 TQEVPS

-515 TSHDNEKIPI
+515 TAHDNEKIPI

-532 VKLDSDNYLLLYGY
+532 VKLDSNNYLLLYGY

>member
-32 KDWKEVILNPNKLNT
+32 KDWKEVILNPSKLNA

-108 PIYYRKNTINN
+108 PIYYRKNITNN

-128 KKSKTHAYFNVASIS
+128 KKSKTHTYFNVASIS
-143 HSHDHKHVAYNIDT
+143 HSHDHRHVAYNIDT

-205 RPTKVLKHKIGS
+205 RPTKVFKHKIGS
-217 ASEKDLLIYEEKDP
+217 NSEKDLLIYEEKDP

-263 KLNEIQPILFKK
+263 KLNEI
-275 RVKKIEYD
+275 
-283 LEHHEKFFLISTN
+283 T
-296 VDNAKNFK
+296 
-304 IMISYEEKDPSFFC
+304 
-318 SINLSKTKNYLFIR
+318 
-332 TADHETSEYLFINL
+332 
-346 KLNEIKPTL
+346 PTL

-420 LVRLERTEGSE
+420 LIRLERTEGSE
-431 NIIILNLNNKNQHKI
+431 NIIILNLNNKDQHKI

-495 TQEIPS
+495 TQEVPS

-515 TSHDNEKIPI
+515 TAHDNEKIPI

-532 VKLDSDNYLLLYGY
+532 VKLDSNNYLLLYGY

-567 GIIYAIAHI
+567 GIVYAIAHI

>member
-7 KINKILSTVKIHNE
+7 KINKILNTVKIHNE

-32 KDWKEVILNPNKLNT
+32 KDWKEVILNPNKLNA

-60 ENQLKD
+60 EDQLKD
-66 INDIEKKLFE
+66 INDLEKKLFE

-108 PIYYRKNTINN
+108 PIYYRKNTTNN
-119 SEEIILDCE
+119 FEEIILDCE
-128 KKSKTHAYFNVASIS
+128 KKSKTHTYFNVASIS

-167 EDIQKQ
+167 EDIQKK

-205 RPTKVLKHKIGS
+205 RPTKVFKHKIGS
-217 ASEKDLLIYEEKDP
+217 NSEKDLLIYEEKDP

-263 KLNEIQPILFKK
+263 KLNEITPTLFKK

-304 IMISYEEKDPSFFC
+304 IMIS
-318 SINLSKTKNYLFIR
+318 
-332 TADHETSEYLFINL
+332 
-346 KLNEIKPTL
+346 
-355 FKKRVKK
+355 
-362 IEYDL
+362 
-367 EHHEKFFL
+367 
-375 ISTNI
+375 
-380 DNAKN
+380 
-385 FKIMISHEESYQKW
+385 HEESYQEW

-405 EKVNLILDFILLKDW
+405 ERVNLILDFILLKDW
-420 LVRLERTEGSE
+420 LIRLERTEGSE

-484 DCKSKKQELKK
+484 DCRTQKQELKK
-495 TQEIPS
+495 TQEVPS

-567 GIIYAIAHI
+567 GIVYAIAHI

-633 YIANERPDLFLG
+633 YIANERSDLFLG

-683 FLYVKSYSP
+683 FLYVKGYSP

>member
-1 MNASVP
+1 MNASIP
-7 KINKILSTVKIHNE
+7 KINKILNTVKIHNE

-32 KDWKEVILNPNKLNT
+32 KDWKEVILNPNKLNA

-66 INDIEKKLFE
+66 IKDIEKKLFE

-94 NYFYGYKY
+94 DYFYGYKY

-108 PIYYRKNTINN
+108 PIYYRKNITKN

-128 KKSKTHAYFNVASIS
+128 KKSKTHTYFNVASIS
-143 HSHDHKHVAYNIDT
+143 HSHNHKSVAYNIDT
-157 NGSEYFSIFI
+157 NGSEYFSIFV
-167 EDIQKQ
+167 EDIDKK
-173 ELLSP
+173 EILSP
-178 EIKNTTGDIVWSL
+178 EIKNTTGDIIWSL
-191 DNNYIFYVRLDQNH
+191 DNNYIFYVGLDQNH
-205 RPTKVLKHKIGS
+205 RPTKVFKHKIGS
-217 ASEKDLLIYEEKDP
+217 DTNKDLLIYEEKDP

-236 INLSKTKNYLFIRTA
+236 INLSKTKKYLFIRTA

-263 KLNEIQPILFKK
+263 QLNETTPVLFKK
-275 RVKKIEYD
+275 RIKKIEYD

-296 VDNAKNFK
+296 TD
-304 IMISYEEKDPSFFC
+304 E
-318 SINLSKTKNYLFIR
+318 
-332 TADHETSEYLFINL
+332 
-346 KLNEIKPTL
+346 
-355 FKKRVKK
+355 
-362 IEYDL
+362 
-367 EHHEKFFL
+367 
-375 ISTNI
+375 
-380 DNAKN
+380 AKN
-385 FKIMISHEESYQKW
+385 FKIMISHEQSYQKW
-399 EEFIPY
+399 EEFIAY
-405 EKVNLILDFILLKDW
+405 EKDNLILDFILLKGW

-431 NIIILNLNNKNQHKI
+431 NIIILNLNNKDQHKI

-474 PTTPKSVFDY
+474 PTTPKSIFDY
-484 DCKSKKQELKK
+484 DCKLKKQELKK
-495 TQEIPS
+495 TQEVPS

-515 TSHDNEKIPI
+515 TAHDNEKIPI

-532 VKLDSDNYLLLYGY
+532 VKLDSNNYLLLYGY

-600 DFISCAEKLCE
+600 DFISCAKKLCE

-617 KKIVAQGGSA
+617 KKIIAQGGSA

-633 YIANERPDLFLG
+633 YIANESPDLFLG

-768 KICKILS
+768 KICKMLS

>member
-1 MNASVP
+1 MNASIP
-7 KINKILSTVKIHNE
+7 KINKILNTIKIHNE

-32 KDWKEVILNPNKLNT
+32 KDWKEVILNPNKLNA
-47 QVKKYLDEENLFK
+47 QVKKYLDEENFFK

-66 INDIEKKLFE
+66 IKDIEKKLFE

-94 NYFYGYKY
+94 DYFYGYKY

-108 PIYYRKNTINN
+108 PIYYRKNIIKN

-128 KKSKTHAYFNVASIS
+128 KKSKIHTYFNVASIS
-143 HSHDHKHVAYNIDT
+143 HSHNHKSVAYNIDT
-157 NGSEYFSIFI
+157 NGSEYFSIFV
-167 EDIQKQ
+167 EDIDKK
-173 ELLSP
+173 EILSP
-178 EIKNTTGDIVWSL
+178 EIKNTTGDIIWSL
-191 DNNYIFYVRLDQNH
+191 DNNYIFYVGLDQNH
-205 RPTKVLKHKIGS
+205 RPTKVFKHKIGS
-217 ASEKDLLIYEEKDP
+217 DVSKDLLIYEEKDP

-236 INLSKTKNYLFIRTA
+236 INLSKTKKYLFIRTA

-263 KLNEIQPILFKK
+263 QLNETTPVLFKK
-275 RVKKIEYD
+275 RI
-283 LEHHEKFFLISTN
+283 
-296 VDNAKNFK
+296 
-304 IMISYEEKDPSFFC
+304 
-318 SINLSKTKNYLFIR
+318 
-332 TADHETSEYLFINL
+332 
-346 KLNEIKPTL
+346 
-355 FKKRVKK
+355 KK

-380 DNAKN
+380 DEAKN

-399 EEFIPY
+399 EEFIAY
-405 EKVNLILDFILLKDW
+405 EKDNLILDFILLKDW

-431 NIIILNLNNKNQHKI
+431 NIIILNLNNKDQHKI

-474 PTTPKSVFDY
+474 PTTPKSIFDY
-484 DCKSKKQELKK
+484 DCKLKKQELKK
-495 TQEIPS
+495 TQEVLS

-515 TSHDNEKIPI
+515 TAHDNEKIPI

-532 VKLDSDNYLLLYGY
+532 VKLDSNNYLLLYGY

-600 DFISCAEKLCE
+600 DFISCAKKLCE

-617 KKIVAQGGSA
+617 KKIIAQGGSA

-633 YIANERPDLFLG
+633 YIANESPDLFLG

-768 KICKILS
+768 KICKMLS

>member
-1 MNASVP
+1 MNTSIP
-7 KINKILSTVKIHNE
+7 KINKILNVVKIHNE

-32 KDWKEVILNPNKLNT
+32 KNWKEVILDPNKLNT
-47 QVKKYLDEENLFK
+47 PVKKYLDEENLFK
-60 ENQLKD
+60 EEQLKD
-66 INDIEKKLFE
+66 IKDIEKKLFE

-94 NYFYGYKY
+94 DYYYAYKY

-108 PIYYRKNTINN
+108 PIYYRKNIKNN
-119 SEEIILDCE
+119 FEEIILDCE
-128 KKSKTHAYFNVASIS
+128 KKSKTHSYFNVATIS
-143 HSHDHKHVAYNIDT
+143 HSHNHKHLAYNIDT

-167 EDIQKQ
+167 ENIETK
-173 ELLSP
+173 EILSP
-178 EIKNTTGDIVWSL
+178 EIKNTTGDIIWSL
-191 DNNYIFYVRLDQNH
+191 DNNYIFYVGLDQNH
-205 RPTKVLKHKIGS
+205 RPTKVFKHKIGS
-217 ASEKDLLIYEEKDP
+217 DGEEDLLIYEEKDP

-236 INLSKTKNYLFIRTA
+236 INLSKTKKYLFIRTA

-263 KLNEIQPILFKK
+263 KLNELTPIIFKK
-275 RVKKIEYD
+275 RI
-283 LEHHEKFFLISTN
+283 
-296 VDNAKNFK
+296 
-304 IMISYEEKDPSFFC
+304 
-318 SINLSKTKNYLFIR
+318 
-332 TADHETSEYLFINL
+332 
-346 KLNEIKPTL
+346 
-355 FKKRVKK
+355 KK

-399 EEFIPY
+399 EEFITY

-420 LVRLERTEGSE
+420 LIRLERTEGSE

-461 EYETDTFRYSYSS
+461 EYETDEFRYSYSS
-474 PTTPKSVFDY
+474 PTTPKSIFDY

-495 TQEIPS
+495 TQEVPS
-501 GHNKDDYICKKIFA
+501 GHNKNDYICKKIFA
-515 TSHDNEKIPI
+515 TAHDNEKIPI

-532 VKLDSDNYLLLYGY
+532 IKLDSSNHLLLYGY

-617 KKIVAQGGSA
+617 KKIIAQGGSA

-692 YDNVKKQNYPHMLV
+692 YDNAKKQNYPHMLV

-721 KWVAKLRENKTDNN
+721 KWVAKLRENKTDDN

-768 KICKILS
+768 KICKMLS

>member
-94 NYFYGYKY
+94 NYLYGYKY

-108 PIYYRKNTINN
+108 PIYYRKNTTNN

-128 KKSKTHAYFNVASIS
+128 KKSKTHTYFNVASIS

-205 RPTKVLKHKIGS
+205 RPTKVFKHKIGS
-217 ASEKDLLIYEEKDP
+217 NSEKDLLIYEEKDP

-263 KLNEIQPILFKK
+263 KLNEI
-275 RVKKIEYD
+275 
-283 LEHHEKFFLISTN
+283 T
-296 VDNAKNFK
+296 
-304 IMISYEEKDPSFFC
+304 
-318 SINLSKTKNYLFIR
+318 
-332 TADHETSEYLFINL
+332 
-346 KLNEIKPTL
+346 PTL

-446 SFDEEAYNLSLDHGY
+446 SFNEEAYNLSLDHGY

-495 TQEIPS
+495 TQEVPS

-515 TSHDNEKIPI
+515 TAHDNEKIPI

-532 VKLDSDNYLLLYGY
+532 VKLDSNNYLLLYGY

-567 GIIYAIAHI
+567 GIVYAIAHI

-617 KKIVAQGGSA
+617 KKIIAQGGSA

>member
-1 MNASVP
+1 MNASIP
-7 KINKILSTVKIHNE
+7 KINKILNTVKIHNE

-32 KDWKEVILNPNKLNT
+32 KDWKEVILNPNKLNA

-66 INDIEKKLFE
+66 IKDIEKKLFE

-94 NYFYGYKY
+94 DYFYDYKY

-108 PIYYRKNTINN
+108 PIYYRKNIIKN

-143 HSHDHKHVAYNIDT
+143 HSHNHKSVAYNIDT
-157 NGSEYFSIFI
+157 NGSEYFSIFV
-167 EDIQKQ
+167 EDIDKK
-173 ELLSP
+173 EILSP
-178 EIKNTTGDIVWSL
+178 EIKNTTGDIIWSL
-191 DNNYIFYVRLDQNH
+191 DNNYIFYVGLDQNH
-205 RPTKVLKHKIGS
+205 RPTKVFKHKIGS
-217 ASEKDLLIYEEKDP
+217 DTNKDLLIYEEKDP

-236 INLSKTKNYLFIRTA
+236 INLSKTKKYLFIRTA

-263 KLNEIQPILFKK
+263 QLNETTPVLFKK
-275 RVKKIEYD
+275 RIKKIEYD

-296 VDNAKNFK
+296 TD
-304 IMISYEEKDPSFFC
+304 E
-318 SINLSKTKNYLFIR
+318 
-332 TADHETSEYLFINL
+332 
-346 KLNEIKPTL
+346 
-355 FKKRVKK
+355 
-362 IEYDL
+362 
-367 EHHEKFFL
+367 
-375 ISTNI
+375 
-380 DNAKN
+380 AKN
-385 FKIMISHEESYQKW
+385 FKIMISHEQSYQKW
-399 EEFIPY
+399 EEFIAY
-405 EKVNLILDFILLKDW
+405 EKDNLILDFILLKDW

-431 NIIILNLNNKNQHKI
+431 NIIILNLNNKDQHKI

-474 PTTPKSVFDY
+474 PTTPKSIFDY
-484 DCKSKKQELKK
+484 DCKLKKQELKK
-495 TQEIPS
+495 TQEVPS

-515 TSHDNEKIPI
+515 TAHDNEKIPI

-532 VKLDSDNYLLLYGY
+532 VKLDSNNYLLLYGY

-600 DFISCAEKLCE
+600 DFISCAKKLCE

-617 KKIVAQGGSA
+617 KKIIAQGGSA

-633 YIANERPDLFLG
+633 YIANESPDLFLG

-768 KICKILS
+768 KICKMLS

>member
-1 MNASVP
+1 
-7 KINKILSTVKIHNE
+7 
-21 ELIDNYSWIKQ
+21 
-32 KDWKEVILNPNKLNT
+32 
-47 QVKKYLDEENLFK
+47 
-60 ENQLKD
+60 
-66 INDIEKKLFE
+66 
-76 ELKSKIKN
+76 
-84 EDNSVPKKDG
+84 
-94 NYFYGYKY
+94 
-102 NKNSEY
+102 
-108 PIYYRKNTINN
+108 
-119 SEEIILDCE
+119 
-128 KKSKTHAYFNVASIS
+128 
-143 HSHDHKHVAYNIDT
+143 
-157 NGSEYFSIFI
+157 
-167 EDIQKQ
+167 
-173 ELLSP
+173 
-178 EIKNTTGDIVWSL
+178 
-191 DNNYIFYVRLDQNH
+191 
-205 RPTKVLKHKIGS
+205 
-217 ASEKDLLIYEEKDP
+217 
-231 SFFCS
+231 
-236 INLSKTKNYLFIRTA
+236 
-251 DHETSEYLFINL
+251 
-263 KLNEIQPILFKK
+263 
-275 RVKKIEYD
+275 
-283 LEHHEKFFLISTN
+283 
-296 VDNAKNFK
+296 
-304 IMISYEEKDPSFFC
+304 
-318 SINLSKTKNYLFIR
+318 
-332 TADHETSEYLFINL
+332 
-346 KLNEIKPTL
+346 
-355 FKKRVKK
+355 
-362 IEYDL
+362 
-367 EHHEKFFL
+367 
-375 ISTNI
+375 
-380 DNAKN
+380 
-385 FKIMISHEESYQKW
+385 MISHEQSYQKW
-399 EEFIPY
+399 EEFIAY
-405 EKVNLILDFILLKDW
+405 DKDNLILDFILLKDW

-431 NIIILNLNNKNQHKI
+431 NIIILNLNNKDQHKI

-474 PTTPKSVFDY
+474 PTTPKSIFDY
-484 DCKSKKQELKK
+484 DCKLKKQELKK
-495 TQEIPS
+495 TQEVPS

-515 TSHDNEKIPI
+515 TAHDNEKIPI

-532 VKLDSDNYLLLYGY
+532 VKLDSNNYLLLYGY

-600 DFISCAEKLCE
+600 DFISCAKKLCE

-617 KKIVAQGGSA
+617 KKIIAQGGSA

-633 YIANERPDLFLG
+633 YIANESPDLFLG

-768 KICKILS
+768 KICKMLS

>member
-1 MNASVP
+1 MNTSVP

-108 PIYYRKNTINN
+108 PIYYRKNTTNN
-119 SEEIILDCE
+119 SEETILDCE
-128 KKSKTHAYFNVASIS
+128 KKSKTHTYFNVASIS

-205 RPTKVLKHKIGS
+205 RPTKVFKHKIGS
-217 ASEKDLLIYEEKDP
+217 NSEKDLLI
-231 SFFCS
+231 
-236 INLSKTKNYLFIRTA
+236 
-251 DHETSEYLFINL
+251 
-263 KLNEIQPILFKK
+263 
-275 RVKKIEYD
+275 
-283 LEHHEKFFLISTN
+283 
-296 VDNAKNFK
+296 
-304 IMISYEEKDPSFFC
+304 YEEKDPSFFC

-495 TQEIPS
+495 TQEVPS

-532 VKLDSDNYLLLYGY
+532 VKLDSNNYLLLYGY

>member
-32 KDWKEVILNPNKLNT
+32 KDWKEVILNPNKLNA

-94 NYFYGYKY
+94 NYLYGYKY

-108 PIYYRKNTINN
+108 PIYYRKNTTNN

-128 KKSKTHAYFNVASIS
+128 KKSKTHTYFNVASIS

-205 RPTKVLKHKIGS
+205 RPTKVFKHKIGS
-217 ASEKDLLIYEEKDP
+217 NSEKDLLIYEEKDP

-263 KLNEIQPILFKK
+263 KLNEI
-275 RVKKIEYD
+275 
-283 LEHHEKFFLISTN
+283 T
-296 VDNAKNFK
+296 
-304 IMISYEEKDPSFFC
+304 
-318 SINLSKTKNYLFIR
+318 
-332 TADHETSEYLFINL
+332 
-346 KLNEIKPTL
+346 PTL

-446 SFDEEAYNLSLDHGY
+446 SFNEEAYNLSLDHGY

-495 TQEIPS
+495 TQEVPS

-515 TSHDNEKIPI
+515 TAHDNEKIPI

-532 VKLDSDNYLLLYGY
+532 VKLDSNNYLLLYGY

>member
-32 KDWKEVILNPNKLNT
+32 KDWKEVILNPNKLNA

-94 NYFYGYKY
+94 NYLYGYKY

-108 PIYYRKNTINN
+108 PIYYRKNTTNN
-119 SEEIILDCE
+119 SEEIILNCE
-128 KKSKTHAYFNVASIS
+128 KKSKTHTYFNVASIS

-167 EDIQKQ
+167 EGIQKQ

-205 RPTKVLKHKIGS
+205 RPTKVFKHKIGS
-217 ASEKDLLIYEEKDP
+217 NSEKDLLIYEEKDP

-263 KLNEIQPILFKK
+263 KLNEI
-275 RVKKIEYD
+275 
-283 LEHHEKFFLISTN
+283 T
-296 VDNAKNFK
+296 
-304 IMISYEEKDPSFFC
+304 
-318 SINLSKTKNYLFIR
+318 
-332 TADHETSEYLFINL
+332 
-346 KLNEIKPTL
+346 PTL

-420 LVRLERTEGSE
+420 LIRLERTEGSE

-446 SFDEEAYNLSLDHGY
+446 SFNEEAYNLSLDHGY

-495 TQEIPS
+495 TQEVPS

-515 TSHDNEKIPI
+515 TAHDNEKIPI

-532 VKLDSDNYLLLYGY
+532 VKLDSNNYLLLYGY

>member
-32 KDWKEVILNPNKLNT
+32 KDWKEVILNPNKLNA

-94 NYFYGYKY
+94 NYLYGYKY

-108 PIYYRKNTINN
+108 PIYYRKNTTNN

-128 KKSKTHAYFNVASIS
+128 KKSKTHTYFNVASIS
-143 HSHDHKHVAYNIDT
+143 HSHDHRHVAYNIDT

-205 RPTKVLKHKIGS
+205 RPTKVFKHKIGS
-217 ASEKDLLIYEEKDP
+217 NSEKDLLIYEEKDP

-263 KLNEIQPILFKK
+263 KLNEII
-275 RVKKIEYD
+275 
-283 LEHHEKFFLISTN
+283 
-296 VDNAKNFK
+296 
-304 IMISYEEKDPSFFC
+304 
-318 SINLSKTKNYLFIR
+318 
-332 TADHETSEYLFINL
+332 
-346 KLNEIKPTL
+346 PTL

-420 LVRLERTEGSE
+420 LIRLERTEGSE

-446 SFDEEAYNLSLDHGY
+446 SFNEEAYNLSLDHGY

-495 TQEIPS
+495 TQEVPS

-525 TILYKKG
+525 TILYKKD
-532 VKLDSDNYLLLYGY
+532 VKLDSNNYLLLYGY

>member
-1 MNASVP
+1 MNASIP
-7 KINKILSTVKIHNE
+7 KINKILNTVKIHNE

-32 KDWKEVILNPNKLNT
+32 KDWKEVILNPNKLNS

-66 INDIEKKLFE
+66 IKDIEKKLFE

-94 NYFYGYKY
+94 DYLYGYKY

-108 PIYYRKNTINN
+108 PIYYRKNIIKN

-143 HSHDHKHVAYNIDT
+143 HSHNHKSVAYNIDT
-157 NGSEYFSIFI
+157 NGSEYFSIFV
-167 EDIQKQ
+167 EDIDKK
-173 ELLSP
+173 EILSP
-178 EIKNTTGDIVWSL
+178 EIKNTTGDIIWSL
-191 DNNYIFYVRLDQNH
+191 DNNYIFYVGLDQNH
-205 RPTKVLKHKIGS
+205 RPTKVFKHKIGS
-217 ASEKDLLIYEEKDP
+217 DTNKDLLIYEEKDP

-236 INLSKTKNYLFIRTA
+236 INLSKTKKYLFIRTA

-263 KLNEIQPILFKK
+263 QLNETTPVLFKK
-275 RVKKIEYD
+275 RIKKIEYD

-296 VDNAKNFK
+296 TD
-304 IMISYEEKDPSFFC
+304 E
-318 SINLSKTKNYLFIR
+318 
-332 TADHETSEYLFINL
+332 
-346 KLNEIKPTL
+346 
-355 FKKRVKK
+355 
-362 IEYDL
+362 
-367 EHHEKFFL
+367 
-375 ISTNI
+375 
-380 DNAKN
+380 AKN
-385 FKIMISHEESYQKW
+385 FKIMISHEQSYQKW
-399 EEFIPY
+399 EEFIAY
-405 EKVNLILDFILLKDW
+405 EKDNLILDFILLKDW

-431 NIIILNLNNKNQHKI
+431 NIIILNLNNKDQHKI

-474 PTTPKSVFDY
+474 PTTPKSIFDY
-484 DCKSKKQELKK
+484 DCKLKKQELKK
-495 TQEIPS
+495 TQEVPS

-515 TSHDNEKIPI
+515 TAHDNEKIPI

-532 VKLDSDNYLLLYGY
+532 VKLDSNNYLLLYGY

-600 DFISCAEKLCE
+600 DFISCAKKLCE

-617 KKIVAQGGSA
+617 KKIIAQGGSA

-633 YIANERPDLFLG
+633 YIANESPDLFLG

-768 KICKILS
+768 KICKMLS

>member
-1 MNASVP
+1 MNASAP
-7 KINKILSTVKIHNE
+7 KINKILNTVKIHNE

-32 KDWKEVILNPNKLNT
+32 KDWKEVILNPSKLNA

-66 INDIEKKLFE
+66 INDLEKKLFE

-108 PIYYRKNTINN
+108 PIYYRKNITNN

-128 KKSKTHAYFNVASIS
+128 KKSKTHTYFNVASIS

-167 EDIQKQ
+167 EDIQKK

-191 DNNYIFYVRLDQNH
+191 DNKYIFYVRLDQNH
-205 RPTKVLKHKIGS
+205 RPTKVFQHKIGS
-217 ASEKDLLIYEEKDP
+217 NSEKDLLIYEEKDP
-231 SFFCS
+231 SFFCT

-263 KLNEIQPILFKK
+263 KLNETKPILFRK
-275 RVKKIEYD
+275 RIKKIEYD

-304 IMISYEEKDPSFFC
+304 IMIS
-318 SINLSKTKNYLFIR
+318 
-332 TADHETSEYLFINL
+332 
-346 KLNEIKPTL
+346 
-355 FKKRVKK
+355 
-362 IEYDL
+362 
-367 EHHEKFFL
+367 
-375 ISTNI
+375 
-380 DNAKN
+380 
-385 FKIMISHEESYQKW
+385 HEESYQKW

-405 EKVNLILDFILLKDW
+405 NKVNLILDFILLKDW

-431 NIIILNLNNKNQHKI
+431 NIIILNLNNKDQHKI

-461 EYETDTFRYSYSS
+461 EYETDIFRYSYSS
-474 PTTPKSVFDY
+474 PTTPKSIFDY

-495 TQEIPS
+495 TQEVPS
-501 GHNKDDYICKKIFA
+501 GHNKDDYVCKKIFA
-515 TSHDNEKIPI
+515 TAHDNEKIPI
-525 TILYKKG
+525 TIFYKKG
-532 VKLDSDNYLLLYGY
+532 LKLDSNNYLLLYGY

-567 GIIYAIAHI
+567 GIVYAIAHI

>member
-94 NYFYGYKY
+94 NYLYGYKY

-108 PIYYRKNTINN
+108 PIYYRKNTTNN

-128 KKSKTHAYFNVASIS
+128 KKSKTHTYFNVASIS
-143 HSHDHKHVAYNIDT
+143 HSHDHRHVAYNIDT

-205 RPTKVLKHKIGS
+205 RPTKVFKHKIGS
-217 ASEKDLLIYEEKDP
+217 NSEKDLLIYEEKDP

-263 KLNEIQPILFKK
+263 KLNEII
-275 RVKKIEYD
+275 
-283 LEHHEKFFLISTN
+283 
-296 VDNAKNFK
+296 
-304 IMISYEEKDPSFFC
+304 
-318 SINLSKTKNYLFIR
+318 
-332 TADHETSEYLFINL
+332 
-346 KLNEIKPTL
+346 PTL

-446 SFDEEAYNLSLDHGY
+446 SFNEEAYNLSLDHGY

-495 TQEIPS
+495 TQEVPS

-515 TSHDNEKIPI
+515 TAHDNEKIPI

-532 VKLDSDNYLLLYGY
+532 VKLDSNNYLLLYGY

-567 GIIYAIAHI
+567 GIVYAIAHI